1 MKILMK
7 TRITLLSKI
16 VLFALCASALY
27 GCSNAQKDMADD
39 KIQTENDKVQIL
51 EKGDTEKEDIAKEGI
66 TKGDIEKEDT
76 AKTDAE
82 KEDITT
88 EDIEKED
95 IAEENAGKEESD
107 ERTAITCRV
116 ENPGWEY
123 YFAGEES
130 EDVKEYCALH
140 LFSEEK
146 LPQEAEEWAR
156 AKDSWFTENELEKP
170 QFPYSDETYR
180 YELTDGLFLQI
191 SDAVT
196 GETRAELDF
205 SEFRYA
211 DVYKEEDFPYIDQH
225 IFYAKAENEILY
237 AAVAHNTYADSSPH
251 TGYIMALD
259 LSDGHV
265 IWKSEPL
272 MNNANSF
279 VVAENE
285 IICGYGFTKEED
297 FLYVLDKQTGTLVS
311 RTALDTK
318 PDYIIGKD
326 DILYVQT
333 YNENYKFEI
342 TRGSTVEP
350 EEKEESAFMK
360 NYDGEYEKE
369 VKLEGTSIWYRMVV
383 VDAALGSRLY
393 GLLKSRDDGRTW
405 EEVSLDPFDSQLGM
419 AVDFTFLDEQTGF
432 ATLAHN
438 GGDSADLYI
447 TEDGGKHYEPVVV
460 EEKLFALPDG
470 TMYAPYDYPQMPYES
485 EEVLFLLC
493 GQGSDEDYNGGDQQ
507 AMALYR
513 STDGG
518 HTFIFQGLK
527 KE

>member
-1 MKILMK
+1 MKKKIL
-7 TRITLLSKI
+7 LF
-16 VLFALCASALY
+16 VLCALCLA
-27 GCSNAQKDMADD
+27 GCSDKQKDMTDD
-39 KIQTENDKVQIL
+39 RAQMENEEVQIP
-51 EKGDTEKEDIAKEGI
+51 EREDDTE
-66 TKGDIEKEDT
+66 
-76 AKTDAE
+76 
-82 KEDITT
+82 
-88 EDIEKED
+88 
-95 IAEENAGKEESD
+95 KEESD
-107 ERTAITCRV
+107 EETAITCQV

-123 YFAGEES
+123 YFTGEEPK
-130 EDVKEYCALH
+130 DAKEYCTLH

-146 LPQEAEEWAR
+146 LSEDAEEWSR
-156 AKDSWFTENELEKP
+156 AKDSWFTENELERP
-170 QFPYSDETYR
+170 QFPYSDGTY
-180 YELTDGLFLQI
+180 YYALTDWLFLQI

-196 GETRAELDF
+196 GEVRAELDF

-211 DVYKEEDFPYIDQH
+211 DIYKEEDLPYVDQH

-237 AAVAHNTYADSSPH
+237 VAIAHNTYADSSPH

-285 IICGYGFTKEED
+285 IICGYGFTSEED
-297 FLYVLDKQTGTLVS
+297 FLHILDKQTGKLVS
-311 RTALDTK
+311 QIPLDTK
-318 PDYIIGKD
+318 PDYIIKKD

-333 YNENYKFEI
+333 YNENYAFEI
-342 TRGSTVEP
+342 MRESAAEP
-350 EEKEESAFMK
+350 EKSAMEPEKKEESAFMK

-369 VKLEGTSIWYRMVV
+369 VRLEGTSIRYRMVV

-393 GLLKSRDDGRTW
+393 GLIKSQDDGRTW
-405 EEVSLDPFDSQLGM
+405 EEVSLNPFDYQLGM

-432 ATLAHN
+432 AALAHN
-438 GGDSADLYI
+438 GGDNADLYI
-447 TEDGGKHYEPVVV
+447 TEDGGNHYEPVII

-470 TMYAPYDYPQMPYES
+470 TMFAPYDYPQMPYES
-485 EEVLFLLC
+485 DGVLIMLC
-493 GQGSDEDYNGGDQQ
+493 GQGSDGDYNGGDQE
-507 AMALYR
+507 AMAQYQ

-518 HTFIFQGLK
+518 HMFTFQGLK